1 MAAEHRYCRFTLSLA
16 SERSTR
22 VHALLSRAWS
32 DDQGQ
37 DLIEYALML
46 TLILLVSVA
55 AIQGIG
61 TSVSNIFNSVNATLT
76 T

>member
-1 MAAEHRYCRFTLSLA
+1 MRRQSIFRKGTKMN
-16 SERSTR
+16 
-22 VHALLSRAWS
+22 LLSRMWS
-32 DDQGQ
+32 NDEGQ

-61 TSVSNIFNSVNATLT
+61 TQVSNIFTSVNNSLT

>member
-1 MAAEHRYCRFTLSLA
+1 MLTAPVAVLEAAAVLVA
-16 SERSTR
+16 VGSTN
-22 VHALLSRAWS
+22 VS
-32 DDQGQ
+32 
-37 DLIEYALML
+37 L

-61 TSVSNIFNSVNATLT
+61 TKVGQIFTSVNNSLT

>member
-1 MAAEHRYCRFTLSLA
+1 MYVFGGKHTMKQML
-16 SERSTR
+16 
-22 VHALLSRAWS
+22 HAVWS
-32 DDQGQ
+32 DDEGQ

-61 TSVSNIFNSVNATLT
+61 TKVGQIFTSVNNSLT

>member
-1 MAAEHRYCRFTLSLA
+1 MKSLLQ
-16 SERSTR
+16 
-22 VHALLSRAWS
+22 ALWS
-32 DDQGQ
+32 DDEGQ
-37 DLIEYALML
+37 DIIEYALML

-61 TSVSNIFNSVNATLT
+61 TKVGQTFTAVNNVLT

>member
-1 MAAEHRYCRFTLSLA
+1 MHGL
-16 SERSTR
+16 
-22 VHALLSRAWS
+22 VSRLWS

-61 TSVSNIFNSVNATLT
+61 TQVSNIFNSVNNSLT

>member
-1 MAAEHRYCRFTLSLA
+1 MTELIRNM
-16 SERSTR
+16 
-22 VHALLSRAWS
+22 WS
-32 DDQGQ
+32 DDEGQ

-61 TSVSNIFNSVNATLT
+61 TKVGAIFNSVNNSLT